1 MSEKAKERLAAI
13 AGATMLGV
21 ILWVGFV
28 YGTSAE
34 VWNAG
39 EHTAGCDG
47 TQNCECYERAR

>member
-13 AGATMLGV
+13 TGAAMLGV

-47 TQNCECYERAR
+47 TQNCDCYERAR